1 MLAVITVGFLAWGVR
16 AAFSYSIP
24 DDHDELDAGFALPA
38 FAYSMDRGDELSLSD
53 LNKLV
58 FSGASEMALSD
69 DNDVEDEDAEP
80 EVAPKWTENLGDDEP
95 EPEAPEQRFLVT
107 DYRVRSGDSLRTIAA
122 RHGIAVR
129 TLLSY
134 NRLTSE
140 KVLPGQKLEIPNVDG
155 VRIQI
160 SRGEALWDITRRYRI
175 GMKDVLEFNE
185 LGRSGDIKAGQ
196 DLFLPG
202 ARELPPP
209 VAPSPRRSRRGE
221 LLEGRGWSWPV
232 SDGRLSSRF
241 GYRRHPLTGKIRF
254 HRGIDIA
261 APHGTPIRAFR
272 GGTVVF
278 SGPRGGY
285 GFAVD
290 IEHENGVV
298 TRYAHNAK
306 NLVRVG
312 TRVRAGDPIAKVGS
326 TGHST
331 GPHIHFE
338 VIRRGER
345 IDPLKFLQRS

>member
-1 MLAVITVGFLAWGVR
+1 MWLAVLTVGFLAWGVR

-24 DDHDELDAGFALPA
+24 DGDDELDAGLALPA
-38 FAYSMDRGDELSLSD
+38 FAYTMERGEGLTLSDLNRLAFSGAEELSLSD
-53 LNKLV
+53 
-58 FSGASEMALSD
+58 AA
-69 DNDVEDEDAEP
+69 DEDAEP
-80 EVAPKWTENLGDDEP
+80 EVAPKWTENIGDDEP
-95 EPEAPEQRFLVT
+95 EPEAPEQRFRVT
-107 DYRVRSGDSLRTIAA
+107 PYTVRSGDSLRSIAA
-122 RHGIAVR
+122 RNGIAVR

-134 NRLTSE
+134 NRLSNQR
-140 KVLPGQKLEIPNVDG
+140 VHPGQRLEIPNVDG
-155 VRIQI
+155 VRIKI

-185 LGRSGDIKAGQ
+185 LGRSGDIKAGE
-196 DLFLPG
+196 DIFLPG
-202 ARELPPP
+202 ARELPPV
-209 VAPSPRRSRRGE
+209 VAARPRRPARAALPS
-221 LLEGRGWSWPV
+221 GRGWSWPV

-254 HRGIDIA
+254 HRGIDLA

-272 GGTVVF
+272 AGTVIF

-285 GFAVD
+285 GYAVD
-290 IEHENGVV
+290 IQHENGVV
-298 TRYAHNAK
+298 TRYAHNSK

-312 TRVRAGDPIAKVGS
+312 ARVRAGDPIAKVGS